1 MAMYR
6 RSMPLLI
13 TALTLLGLTGCEKDP
28 AQALVGKPFP
38 SFALP
43 TPGGTDSV
51 KSSQLQGGP
60 ALVVFWA
67 TWCGPCGE
75 EVEELRQ
82 VLSEYQGRGLKIV
95 GLSVDETA
103 APVPL
108 MVQKL
113 SIPYPVATGALPLFD
128 SLKLESL
135 PQSFLLD
142 KNGVIKESF
151 TGLHSAKTFREAI
164 DGAL

>member
-6 RSMPLLI
+6 RSLTILI
-13 TALTLLGLTGCEKDP
+13 TTLSILGLAGCEKDP
-28 AQALVGKPFP
+28 AQALVDKPFP
-38 SFALP
+38 GFAFP
-43 TPGGTDSV
+43 RPGGTDSV

-82 VLSEYQGRGLKIV
+82 VQAKYQGRGLKIV

-128 SLKLESL
+128 SLKLETL

-151 TGLHSAKTFREAI
+151 SGLHSAKTFGKAI
-164 DGAL
+164 DDAL

>member
-1 MAMYR
+1 MK
-6 RSMPLLI
+6 RSS
-13 TALTLLGLTGCEKDP
+13 LTVLFIASVLGMTGCQTTP
-28 AQALVGKPFP
+28 AQKLVGKPFP
-38 SFALP
+38 AFSLP

-67 TWCGPCGE
+67 TWCGPCGD
-75 EVEELRQ
+75 EVNELRQ
-82 VLSEYQGRGLKIV
+82 VLSKYQQSGLKIV

-108 MVQKL
+108 MMEKL

-128 SLKLESL
+128 SIKLESL
-135 PQSFLLD
+135 PQAFLLD
-142 KNGVIKESF
+142 KNGFVRKSF
-151 TGLHSAKTFREAI
+151 TGLHSAKDFEEAI
-164 DGAL
+164 QDLP